1 MWVRAWLIAGAIVAV
16 SGCDRAPEVAPPRVA
31 READDAKAAGD
42 TASSGETPPPEVRTR
57 VLAPPVEWSD
67 RMQAAVEGANRFAVA
82 LHRLRAADGGNRFC
96 SPFSLHAALT
106 MTAVGA
112 RGATLDELRAVLHLP
127 DAEGPAAVGD
137 LARYYAAG
145 SPHYELAVSSALW
158 GQTGL
163 AWNDRFV
170 TLLDEQFAAGFRTAD
185 FAADPDGEREGI
197 NAAVAAATRGRIAA
211 LVPRGAITPLSRL
224 CLTNAIFFKG
234 SWQTTFAGEATSPQP
249 FRRPDGSTTPVP
261 LMHRKGTEAHLAG
274 DGFQLLALPYVG
286 ADLEMV
292 VILPASAEGLPALED
307 RLDAA
312 RLAEWRAAAEQ
323 VDVSI
328 WLPRFRLDDRL
339 DARAVLGSLGVA
351 TLFVPGSADL
361 TGMTESERL
370 AVAAVLHQAF
380 VEVNEEGTEAAAAT
394 AVIANAPGPP
404 PPRRVEFRADRPF
417 LFLIRDVR
425 HGTIL
430 FLGRHAEPP

>member
-31 READDAKAAGD
+31 HEADDTKAAGA

-96 SPFSLHAALT
+96 SPFSLHAALA
-106 MTAVGA
+106 MTAAGA

-170 TLLDEQFAAGFRTAD
+170 TLLDEHFAAGFRTAD
-185 FAADPDGEREGI
+185 FAADPERERQRV
-197 NAAVAAATRGRIAA
+197 NADVAAATRGRIAA
-211 LVPRGAITPLSRL
+211 LVPPGSFTALTRL

-234 SWQTTFAGEATSPQP
+234 SWRTTFAERATAPQS
-249 FRRPDGSTTPVP
+249 FHRADGSTVAVP
-261 LMHRKGTEAHLAG
+261 LMHRTGTEAHLAG
-274 DGFQLLALPYVG
+274 DAFQLLALPYEG
-286 ADLEMV
+286 GELEMV
-292 VILPASAEGLPALED
+292 ILLPAEAGALPALEA
-307 RLDAA
+307 RLDAGA
-312 RLAEWRAAAEQ
+312 VAEWRIAAEQ

-430 FLGRHAEPP
+430 FVGRYAEPQ